1 MIYLDNAATTLH
13 KPQQV
18 IDAVVHAMQSMG
30 NCARGTHE
38 EALDAARTVYDARVR
53 LASLFGCPRVD
64 HVAFTANSTEALNMA
79 INGLIDPGDHVISTD
94 LEHNSVLRPLYRLEA
109 EHGAELSFVP
119 ADKLGNVDYADFERL
134 MKPNTRAVVCTNAS
148 NLTGTVLDIE
158 RIAKTAHSHGAL
170 VIVDASQT
178 AGCWPIDM
186 KKMGI
191 DVLCFTGHKG
201 LMGPQGTGGI
211 CVKEGIEIRPFKVG
225 GSGVQSYSR
234 THPAEY
240 PTRLEAGTLNG
251 HGIAGLGAAA
261 KFISETGVENIH
273 AKERSLMLRFYEGV
287 KDIEGVTVY
296 GDFTKDKTAIVALN
310 IRDYESGEVSYELSQ
325 GYGIA
330 TRPGAHCAPRMHKAL
345 GTAEVGAVR
354 FSFSFYNTEEE
365 IDEAVRP
372 EAEIA
377 KREKRSY
384 GL

>member
-38 EALDAARTVYDARVR
+38 EALDAARTVYDARIR

-64 HVAFTANSTEALNMA
+64 HVAFTANSTEALNIA

-109 EHGAELSFVP
+109 ERGAELSFVP

-234 THPAEY
+234 THPVEY

-287 KDIEGVTVY
+287 KNIEGVTVY

-345 GTAEVGAVR
+345 GTTEVGAVR

-365 IDEAVRP
+365 IDEAVRAV
-372 EAEIA
+372 AELA
-377 KREKRSY
+377 K
-384 GL
+384 

>member
-64 HVAFTANSTEALNMA
+64 HVAFTANSTEALNIA

-119 ADKLGNVDYADFERL
+119 ADKFGNVDYADFERL

-287 KDIEGVTVY
+287 KNIEGVTVY

-365 IDEAVRP
+365 IDEAVRAV
-372 EAEIA
+372 AELA
-377 KREKRSY
+377 K
-384 GL
+384 

>member
-64 HVAFTANSTEALNMA
+64 HVAFTANSTEALNIA
-79 INGLIDPGDHVISTD
+79 INGLIGPGDHVISTD

-211 CVKEGIEIRPFKVG
+211 CVKECIEIRPFKVG

-287 KDIEGVTVY
+287 KNIEGVTVY

-365 IDEAVRP
+365 IDEAVRAV
-372 EAEIA
+372 AELA
-377 KREKRSY
+377 K
-384 GL
+384 

>member
-64 HVAFTANSTEALNMA
+64 HVAFTANSTEALNIA

-225 GSGVQSYSR
+225 GSGEQSYSR

-287 KDIEGVTVY
+287 KNIEGVTVY

-365 IDEAVRP
+365 IDEAVRAV
-372 EAEIA
+372 AELA
-377 KREKRSY
+377 K
-384 GL
+384 

>member
-64 HVAFTANSTEALNMA
+64 HVAFTANSTEALNIA

-109 EHGAELSFVP
+109 ERGAELSFVP

-158 RIAKTAHSHGAL
+158 RIAKTAHRHGAL

-287 KDIEGVTVY
+287 KNIEGVTVY

-365 IDEAVRP
+365 IDEAIRAV
-372 EAEIA
+372 AELA
-377 KREKRSY
+377 K
-384 GL
+384 

>member
-30 NCARGTHE
+30 NCARSTHE

-64 HVAFTANSTEALNMA
+64 HVAFTANSTEALNIA

-109 EHGAELSFVP
+109 ERGAELSFVP

-287 KDIEGVTVY
+287 KNIEGVTVY

-365 IDEAVRP
+365 IDEAIRAV
-372 EAEIA
+372 AELA
-377 KREKRSY
+377 K
-384 GL
+384 

>member
-186 KKMGI
+186 KMGI

-287 KDIEGVTVY
+287 KNIEGVTVY

-365 IDEAVRP
+365 IDEAVRAV
-372 EAEIA
+372 AELA
-377 KREKRSY
+377 K
-384 GL
+384 

>member
-64 HVAFTANSTEALNMA
+64 HVAFTANSTEALNIA

-234 THPAEY
+234 THPVEY

-287 KDIEGVTVY
+287 KNIEGVTVY

-365 IDEAVRP
+365 IDEAVRAV
-372 EAEIA
+372 AELA
-377 KREKRSY
+377 K
-384 GL
+384 

>member
-64 HVAFTANSTEALNMA
+64 HVAFTANSTEALNIA
-79 INGLIDPGDHVISTD
+79 INGIIDPGDHVISTD

-134 MKPNTRAVVCTNAS
+134 MKPNTRAIVCTNAS

-273 AKERSLMLRFYEGV
+273 ARERSLMLRFYEGV

-310 IRDYESGEVSYELSQ
+310 IRDYDSGEVSYELSQ

-354 FSFSFYNTEEE
+354 FSFSFYNTAEE
-365 IDEAVRP
+365 IDEAIRAV
-372 EAEIA
+372 AELA
-377 KREKRSY
+377 K
-384 GL
+384 

>member
-287 KDIEGVTVY
+287 KKIEGVTVY

-365 IDEAVRP
+365 IDEAVRAV
-372 EAEIA
+372 AELA
-377 KREKRSY
+377 K
-384 GL
+384 

>member
-64 HVAFTANSTEALNMA
+64 HVAFTANSTEALNIA

-234 THPAEY
+234 THPVEY

-287 KDIEGVTVY
+287 KNIEGVTVY

-310 IRDYESGEVSYELSQ
+310 IWDYESGEVSYELSQ

-365 IDEAVRP
+365 IDEAVRAV
-372 EAEIA
+372 AELA
-377 KREKRSY
+377 K
-384 GL
+384 